1 MKKFNCAIILPTES
15 SITYCTSLELTEK
28 LIDMVKN
35 KNFDTFYFWSLK
47 GMNIVAF
54 NTLYL
59 LKKQYDIKLIF
70 TVGNMIDEYGYQT
83 QYCQKTR
90 DVFDEVIIHKRRLDI
105 IKDSIFEDNL
115 VEKGLIEL
123 ADYVLMETIELGL
136 RDYAENKNKP
146 IIFVRSCGTEN
157 LSYYRF

>member
-15 SITYCTSLELTEK
+15 PIAYCTSLELTEK

-70 TVGNMIDEYGYQT
+70 TVGNMVDECGYQT
-83 QYCQKTR
+83 QYCQRTR
-90 DVFDEVIIHKRRLDI
+90 DVFDEVIIHKRCLG
-105 IKDSIFEDNL
+105 IKESIFENNL

-123 ADYVLMETIELGL
+123 ADYVLMETIELRL
-136 RDYAENKNKP
+136 RDYAENINKP